1 MIPYGHHILDE
12 EDIEAV
18 VEILRS
24 ESITQGTTGNEF
36 SDSLSAYTGSRYC
49 VAVSSGTAALHL
61 IGLALSWGKSDV
73 ILTSPITFLASA
85 NSIVYS
91 RATPDFI
98 DIDKL
103 IEKET
108 NLKIYEIFQRKGESY
123 FRNLEEK
130 ITLKLLKD
138 KGKIIA
144 LGGGGFLNKNI
155 RREILKSHIS
165 FWLSWKNSTIINRI
179 LKSKKR
185 PIAISSSENDLKKL
199 INERSNIY
207 SEAKFKINCE
217 TLTKNMI
224 VKNIIEL
231 YEKNKT

>member
-1 MIPYGHHILDE
+1 MNLNKNIVLLGMM
-12 EDIEAV
+12 
-18 VEILRS
+18 
-24 ESITQGTTGNEF
+24 
-36 SDSLSAYTGSRYC
+36 GS
-49 VAVSSGTAALHL
+49 
-61 IGLALSWGKSDV
+61 GKSTIGYLLSKNINLNFFDV
-73 ILTSPITFLASA
+73 
-85 NSIVYS
+85 
-91 RATPDFI
+91 
-98 DIDKL
+98 DKF

-108 NLKIYEIFQRKGESY
+108 KLKIHEIFQKKGEVY

-138 KGKIIA
+138 KGKIIS
-144 LGGGGFLNKNI
+144 LGGGGFINNNI
-155 RREILKSHIS
+155 RKEVLKNHIS
-165 FWLSWKNSTIINRI
+165 FWLNWKNSTIIDRI

-224 VKNIIEL
+224 VKNIIKL
-231 YEKNKT
+231 YEKN